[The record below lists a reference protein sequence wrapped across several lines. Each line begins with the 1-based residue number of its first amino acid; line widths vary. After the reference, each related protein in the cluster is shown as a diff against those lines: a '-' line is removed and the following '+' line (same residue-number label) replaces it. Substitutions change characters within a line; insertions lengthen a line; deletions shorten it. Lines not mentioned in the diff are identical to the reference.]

1 MDNININ
8 YEYSTINPQ
17 VIFLFD
23 ENKNVKRTIFLSK
36 DSVIENSFVYGV
48 YNYLSLNNTKFLTQP
63 EYVNDH
69 IILSFNIE
77 QARGYI
83 KNLLQ
88 IDENILLFSIWHNL
102 DYYYNNNEIFDPYN
116 IKNNL
121 LIESTDNKKI
131 LYMIYLD
138 ITDGGVFCVTTNE
151 YTNTSLARDGMYYK
165 LYTEYIQEIISNIY
179 KNNYKLSSM
188 VKESEEYSLT
198 NNFDDIIK
206 LSNINKYT
214 KTLCIG
220 VYDKFYIKGDKI
232 TILDNTD
239 YSEYVSLYIYIDE
252 NNTIKIVNDTLFAE
266 KLNYFTDILKEEEIK
281 NIIIKSNSPKS
292 IIYIY
297 FDTFLDSNIN
307 IQYDLKFFLN
317 VTNTRNIF
325 IDMSYKIN
333 IMTSKNHISYRS
345 FNIDTKLCKYL
356 SLLILGYNHIFNRI
370 QKHSR
375 LKKIDELYPSRYC
388 QNYKDVKR
396 QPVLIDSID
405 ENYLIKISDKYYV
418 GREDTTRTYQ
428 RKGTKKIFDPYKY
441 GDVYID
447 DNGLKYQCSSIY
459 YSNIGF
465 LNNIY
470 LASGGNT
477 CYPCCYSKQKSRDEI
492 FESCV
497 FNKEIILEDKINPII
512 VNYGRIIL
520 SKNGLSKLSP
530 KLNNILNS
538 NSKIDIIK
546 HTNRIDFADNYTIIM
561 AYQPTITIRNF
572 DDMYSFIIN
581 NNAIVVNDNIVY
593 TDKKIL
599 KMNNSDVNI
608 FIIIQN
614 RIHQL
619 KNINKQS
626 KLDDITVEKIDDKKI
641 KILKKYFNIINNITN
656 PIVENGISVT
666 DDICKI
672 DGEII
677 VNKNIKYFTEYNNI
691 SLKPKSTS
699 EYIEKYFKQY
709 FDTIYTNN
717 IKLFIK
723 IFITKIMHSI
733 KESDVIKTDY
743 SKLEEKLNN
752 ITHKQISSIL
762 TKRYN

>member
-1 MDNININ
+1 MDSENI
-8 YEYSTINPQ
+8 YEHASINPQ
-17 VIFLFD
+17 CIFLFD
-23 ENKNVKRTIFLSK
+23 ENKHVKRTIFLSK
-36 DSVIENSFVYGV
+36 DSVIDNSFAYGV
-48 YNYLSLNNTKFLTQP
+48 YNYLISTNTKFLSQP
-63 EYVNDH
+63 EYINDH
-69 IILSFNIE
+69 VILSFNLE

-83 KNLLQ
+83 KNILRL
-88 IDENILLFSIWHNL
+88 DENIILFSIWYNL
-102 DYYYNNNEIFDPYN
+102 DYYYNNNEIFDPYT

-121 LIESTDNKKI
+121 LIESNDNKKI
-131 LYMIYLD
+131 LYILD
-138 ITDGGVFCVTTNE
+138 SNITNGAIFCVTTNS
-151 YTNTSLARDGMYYK
+151 YTKTSLAKEGIYSK
-165 LYTEYIQEIISNIY
+165 TYTEYIQEIIYNIY
-179 KNNYKLSSM
+179 KNNYKLSSII
-188 VKESEEYSLT
+188 KESEEYSLT

-206 LSNINKYT
+206 LSNINKYK

-232 TILDNTD
+232 TILDNYD
-239 YSEYVSLYIYIDE
+239 DDEYISLFIYIDQD
-252 NNTIKIVNDTLFAE
+252 NIIKITNDILMTE
-266 KLNYFTDILKEEEIK
+266 KLTYFTDILKEEQIK
-281 NIIIKSNSPKS
+281 NIIIKSTSPKS

-345 FNIDTKLCKYL
+345 FNINVDLCKYL
-356 SLLILGYNHIFNRI
+356 SLLILGYNHIFNKI
-370 QKHSR
+370 QKHAR

-396 QPVLIDSID
+396 QPVLIDSIN

-418 GREDTTRTYQ
+418 GKEDTTRTYQ

-447 DNGLKYQCSSIY
+447 DNGLIYQCSSIY
-459 YSNIGF
+459 YSNMGF

-470 LASGGNT
+470 LASGGKT
-477 CYPCCYSKQKSRDEI
+477 CYPCCYSKQKNRDEI

-530 KLNNILNS
+530 KLNNILNI

-546 HTNRIDFADNYTIIM
+546 HTNRIDYAENYTIIM
-561 AYQPTITIRNF
+561 SYQPTIIIRNF
-572 DDMYSFIIN
+572 EDMFNFIIN
-581 NNAIVVNDNIVY
+581 NNAIIVNDNTVY
-593 TDKKIL
+593 TDKNIL
-599 KMNNSDVNI
+599 KMNNSNINI

-619 KNINKQS
+619 KNINKQN
-626 KLDDITVEKIDDKKI
+626 KLDDIIVTKIDDKKI
-641 KILKKYFNIINNITN
+641 NIIKKYFNIISNIRN
-656 PIVENGISVT
+656 PITDNGISIT
-666 DDICKI
+666 DDVCTI

-677 VNKNIKYFTEYNNI
+677 QNKNIKYFSEYNNI
-691 SLKPKSTS
+691 SLKPKSSS

-717 IKLFIK
+717 IKLFTK

-733 KESDVIKTDY
+733 KETDVIKTDY
-743 SKLEEKLNN
+743 TKLHEKLNK
-752 ITHKQISSIL
+752 ITNKQVTTML
-762 TKRYN
+762 LKNTN